1 MSPAFSARALSVR
14 DLIAARA
21 RSRSRPKHRDDPHTL
36 ALCIEGGAM
45 RGVVSAGMVVAL
57 EQLGLLNV
65 FDRVYGSSA
74 GALNAAFFVAGQAGL
89 GTTIY
94 YEDINNSRF
103 IDFRRTFGKR
113 PIVDLDFLVWDVMHR
128 SKPLDAARV
137 RNSAIEFRILA
148 TAVAS
153 GERAA
158 FSHWT
163 DDDDFFSCLRAGA
176 SMPVTTGPP
185 YAYQGAVYWDA
196 LVSEPI
202 PARIAEEEGCSH
214 VMVLLTRPRGH
225 TGPRLSVFERLYI
238 APKLRAVSRPLAQR
252 YLARAADYAQML
264 AALDAGVGPRGR
276 ASALAVAPAGPVID
290 KLERR
295 RSHLVAGAHAG
306 RRAVLDVFE
315 SIPRPFA

>member
-1 MSPAFSARALSVR
+1 LSVR

-21 RSRSRPKHRDDPHTL
+21 RSRSLPRHRDDPHTL
-36 ALCIEGGAM
+36 ALCVEGGAM
-45 RGVVSAGMVVAL
+45 RGVVSAGMVTAL

-74 GALNAAFFVAGQAGL
+74 GAMNAAFFVAGQAAL

-103 IDFRRTFGKR
+103 IDFGRAFRKR
-113 PIVDLDFLVWDVMHR
+113 PIVDLDFLVWDVMRR

-137 RNSAIEFRILA
+137 RNSAIAFSVLA
-148 TAVAS
+148 TVVAS

-158 FSHWT
+158 FDRWT
-163 DDDDFFSCLRAGA
+163 DDDDFLSCLRAGA

-185 YAYQGAVYWDA
+185 CAYQGGVYWDA

-202 PARIAEEEGCSH
+202 PVRIAEQEGCSH
-214 VMVLLTRPRGH
+214 LLVLLTRPRGGS
-225 TGPRLSVFERLYI
+225 GPRLSLFDRLYI
-238 APKLRAVSRPLAQR
+238 APRLRAISQPVAER
-252 YLARAADYAQML
+252 YRTRAAEYAQIL
-264 AALDAGVGPRGR
+264 AALEAGVGPRGR
-276 ASALAVAPAGPVID
+276 ASALAVAPAGPVVE

-295 RSHLVAGAHAG
+295 RSRLVSGAHAG
-306 RRAVLDVFE
+306 MRAVLDLFQGSEHSVLLTPE
-315 SIPRPFA
+315 SFAL